1 MLDKSLIGVGKV
13 EVSFENTCLFFKCE
27 GYSCY
32 LKKKKE
38 KLRFLGE
45 NTLTLLSITTLASY
59 PPKFKSNI

>member
-45 NTLTLLSITTLASY
+45 NTLYPFKYHHFGILSS
-59 PPKFKSNI
+59 KV